1 MHRAQIKELARMS
14 ADIYDHKCGDF
25 KAYAC
30 NCDTNT
36 EVAIYKRYG
45 GYVVVFNGTD
55 SVSDWLDDI
64 KYIPKA
70 FAGLRVHKGFSDN
83 VMSVMHTIESNVK
96 RGDKVIFTGHSKGG
110 AEAELASEYWLYKHG
125 RLPICVTFGM
135 PAIFY
140 DKHLNNSIRVVN
152 EHDPVPRVG
161 MRIGFK
167 HASKPYRIGRSPLYS
182 GFLDILNPARS
193 YVSSH
198 SISEYIGN
206 L

>member
-1 MHRAQIKELARMS
+1 MEREQIKELARMS
-14 ADIYDHKCGDF
+14 ADSYYHKCDDF
-25 KAYAC
+25 RAYAC

-36 EVAIYKRYG
+36 EVTIYKRYG

-55 SVSDWLDDI
+55 SASDWIDDL
-64 KYIPKA
+64 KYIPKE
-70 FAGLRVHKGFSDN
+70 FAGLRVHKGFAEN
-83 VMSVMHTIESNVK
+83 IMSVMRTVNNHVSELDS
-96 RGDKVIFTGHSKGG
+96 VIFTGHSKGG
-110 AEAELASEYWLYKHG
+110 AEAELAAEYWLTKYCK
-125 RLPICVTFGM
+125 RPSCVTFGA

-140 DKHLNNSIRVVN
+140 DKHLNKTIRVVN

-161 MRIGFK
+161 TRIGFK
-167 HASKPYRIGRSPLYS
+167 HGSKPYRIGRSPIYS